1 MKKTVLILLAAFL
14 LCTLIIFSTACENHQ
29 EQPAMQIELAV
40 NSACR
45 VENAAGQS
53 LTFRNGAWEG
63 DMAASSVSVDGFDDP
78 TMTLE
83 IPYTEALHY
92 THESGE
98 SRFSVLRGQESILL
112 SGDGI
117 DEVRVTQDS
126 LTVTGSGM
134 NYRLKVARSEPERRA
149 LALSGSAAGEQL
161 FLHFADSSCTVQSDA
176 AVTYALSGD
185 SNSPFLRDTVA
196 AESKL
201 TIRDPWGAQEDVV
214 VKVDS

>member
-1 MKKTVLILLAAFL
+1 
-14 LCTLIIFSTACENHQ
+14 
-29 EQPAMQIELAV
+29 MQIELAV

-63 DMAASSVSVDGFDDP
+63 DMAASSVSVNGFDDT

-98 SRFSVLRGQESILL
+98 GRFSVLRGQESILL

-117 DEVRVTQDS
+117 DEARVTQDS

-134 NYRLKVARSEPERRA
+134 NYRLKVARRT
-149 LALSGSAAGEQL
+149 LALSGSAAGEL
-161 FLHFADSSCTVQSDA
+161 SLHFADSSCTVQSDA

-196 AESKL
+196 AQSKL
-201 TIRDPWGAQEDVV
+201 TIRNPWGAQEDVV

>member
-1 MKKTVLILLAAFL
+1 MKRIVLILLVTFL
-14 LCTLIIFSTACENHQ
+14 LCTLIIFATACENHQ
-29 EQPAMQIELAV
+29 EQPMMQIELAV
-40 NSACR
+40 NSTCR

-63 DMAASSVSVDGFDDP
+63 DMAASGVSMNCFDDT

-134 NYRLKVARSEPERRA
+134 NYRLKVARSEPERRT
-149 LALSGSAAGEQL
+149 LAFSGSEAGTVS
-161 FLHFADSSCTVQSDA
+161 LHFADSSCTLQSDA

-196 AESKL
+196 AQSELS
-201 TIRDPWGAQEDVV
+201 IRDPWGAQENVV

>member
-1 MKKTVLILLAAFL
+1 
-14 LCTLIIFSTACENHQ
+14 
-29 EQPAMQIELAV
+29 MQIELAV
-40 NSACR
+40 NSACC
-45 VENAAGQS
+45 VKNAAGQS

-63 DMAASSVSVDGFDDP
+63 DMAASGVSVNGFDDP

-117 DEVRVTQDS
+117 DEVHVTPDS

-134 NYRLKVARSEPERRA
+134 NYRLKVARSEPERRT
-149 LALSGSAAGEQL
+149 LALSGSEAGTVS
-161 FLHFADSSCTVQSDA
+161 LHFADSSCTVQSDA

-196 AESKL
+196 AQSKL

>member
-1 MKKTVLILLAAFL
+1 
-14 LCTLIIFSTACENHQ
+14 
-29 EQPAMQIELAV
+29 MQIELAV

-63 DMAASSVSVDGFDDP
+63 DMAASSVSVNGFDDT

-117 DEVRVTQDS
+117 DEVRVTPDS

-134 NYRLKVARSEPERRA
+134 NYRLKVARSGPERRT
-149 LALSGSAAGEQL
+149 LALSGSAAGEL
-161 FLHFADSSCTVQSDA
+161 SLNFTDRDCTVQSDA

>member
-53 LTFRNGAWEG
+53 LTFRNGTWEG
-63 DMAASSVSVDGFDDP
+63 DMAASGVSMNCFDDT

-134 NYRLKVARSEPERRA
+134 NYRLKVARSEPERRT
-149 LALSGSAAGEQL
+149 LAFSGSEAGTVS
-161 FLHFADSSCTVQSDA
+161 LHFADSSCTLQSDA

-185 SNSPFLRDTVA
+185 SNSPFLRDTVPA
-196 AESKL
+196 QTEL
-201 TIRDPWGAQEDVV
+201 TIRDPWCAQEDVV

>member
-1 MKKTVLILLAAFL
+1 MKRIVLILLVTFL

-29 EQPAMQIELAV
+29 EQPMMQIELAV

-63 DMAASSVSVDGFDDP
+63 DMAASGVSMNCFDDT

-83 IPYTEALHY
+83 IPYTEALYY

-134 NYRLKVARSEPERRA
+134 NYRLKVARSEPERRT
-149 LALSGSAAGEQL
+149 LALSGSEAGTVS
-161 FLHFADSSCTVQSDA
+161 LHFADRDCTVQSDA

-185 SNSPFLRDTVA
+185 SNSPFLRDTVPA
-196 AESKL
+196 QTEL

>member
-1 MKKTVLILLAAFL
+1 MKRILLILLAAFL
-14 LCTLIIFSTACENHQ
+14 LCTLIIFSTACENYQ

-40 NSACR
+40 NGACR

-63 DMAASSVSVDGFDDP
+63 DMAASSVSVNGFDDT

-117 DEVRVTQDS
+117 DEVRVTPDS

-149 LALSGSAAGEQL
+149 LALSGSAAGEL
-161 FLHFADSSCTVQSDA
+161 SLHFADSSCTVQSDA

-185 SNSPFLRDTVA
+185 SNSPFLRDTIA
-196 AESKL
+196 AQSKL

>member
-1 MKKTVLILLAAFL
+1 MKRIVLILLATFL
-14 LCTLIIFSTACENHQ
+14 ACSLIIFSTACENHQ

-40 NSACR
+40 NSACC
-45 VENAAGQS
+45 VKNAAGQS

-63 DMAASSVSVDGFDDP
+63 DMAASGVSMNCFDDT

-117 DEVRVTQDS
+117 DEVRVTTDS

-134 NYRLKVARSEPERRA
+134 QYRLRVARSGQERRT
-149 LALSGSAAGEQL
+149 LAFSGSEAGTVS
-161 FLHFADSSCTVQSDA
+161 LHFADSSCTLQSDA

-196 AESKL
+196 AQSKL
-201 TIRDPWGAQEDVV
+201 TIRDPWGAQENVV

>member
-1 MKKTVLILLAAFL
+1 MKKTVLILLATFL
-14 LCTLIIFSTACENHQ
+14 VCSLIIFSTACENHQ

-63 DMAASSVSVDGFDDP
+63 DMAASGVSMNCFDDT

-117 DEVRVTQDS
+117 DEVRVTPDS

-134 NYRLKVARSEPERRA
+134 QYRLRVARSGQERRT
-149 LALSGSAAGEQL
+149 LAFSGSAAGEL
-161 FLHFADSSCTVQSDA
+161 SLHFADSSCTLQSDA

-185 SNSPFLRDTVA
+185 SNSPFLRDTVPA
-196 AESKL
+196 QTEL
-201 TIRDPWGAQEDVV
+201 TIRNPWGAQENVV

>member
-1 MKKTVLILLAAFL
+1 MKRIVLILLVTFL

-53 LTFRNGAWEG
+53 LTFRNGTWEG
-63 DMAASSVSVDGFDDP
+63 DMAASGVSMNCFDDT

-117 DEVRVTQDS
+117 DEVRVTPDS

-134 NYRLKVARSEPERRA
+134 NYRLKVARSGQERRT
-149 LALSGSAAGEQL
+149 LAFSGSEAGTVS
-161 FLHFADSSCTVQSDA
+161 LHFADSSCTVQSDA

-185 SNSPFLRDTVA
+185 SNSPFLRDAVA
-196 AESKL
+196 AQSKL

>member
-1 MKKTVLILLAAFL
+1 MKRIVLILLVTFL

-29 EQPAMQIELAV
+29 EQPAIQIELAV

-45 VENAAGQS
+45 VENAAGQI

-63 DMAASSVSVDGFDDP
+63 DMAASGVSMNCFDDT

-117 DEVRVTQDS
+117 DEVRVTPDS

-134 NYRLKVARSEPERRA
+134 NYRLKVAR
-149 LALSGSAAGEQL
+149 ALSGSEAGTVS
-161 FLHFADSSCTVQSDA
+161 LHFADSSCTLQSDA

-185 SNSPFLRDTVA
+185 SNSPFLRDTVPA
-196 AESKL
+196 QSKL

>member
-1 MKKTVLILLAAFL
+1 MKRIVLILLVTFL
-14 LCTLIIFSTACENHQ
+14 LCILIIFSAACENRQ
-29 EQPAMQIELAV
+29 EQPMMQIELAV

-63 DMAASSVSVDGFDDP
+63 DMAASGVSMNCFDDT

-117 DEVRVTQDS
+117 DEARVTQDS

-149 LALSGSAAGEQL
+149 LALSGSEAGTVS
-161 FLHFADSSCTVQSDA
+161 LHFADSSCTVQSDA

-185 SNSPFLRDTVA
+185 SNSPFLRDPVA
-196 AESKL
+196 AQSKL
-201 TIRDPWGAQEDVV
+201 TIRNPWGAQEDVV

>member
-1 MKKTVLILLAAFL
+1 MKRILLILLAAFL

-40 NSACR
+40 NSTCR

-63 DMAASSVSVDGFDDP
+63 DMAASSVSVNGFDDP

-134 NYRLKVARSEPERRA
+134 NYRLKVARSEPA
-149 LALSGSAAGEQL
+149 LALSGSAAGEL
-161 FLHFADSSCTVQSDA
+161 SLNFTDRDCTVQSDA

>member
-29 EQPAMQIELAV
+29 EQPVMQIELAV

-63 DMAASSVSVDGFDDP
+63 DMAASGVSMNGFDDT

-83 IPYTEALHY
+83 IPYTESLHY
-92 THESGE
+92 TYESGE
-98 SRFSVLRGQESILL
+98 SRFSVLRGEESVLL

-117 DEVRVTQDS
+117 DEALVTPDS
-126 LTVTGSGM
+126 LTVTGSRM
-134 NYRLKVARSEPERRA
+134 QYRLRVARSGQERRT
-149 LALSGSAAGEQL
+149 LAFSGSEAGTVS
-161 FLHFADSSCTVQSDA
+161 LHFADSSCTVQSDA

-196 AESKL
+196 AQSKL
-201 TIRDPWGAQEDVV
+201 TIRDPWGAQENVV

>member
-1 MKKTVLILLAAFL
+1 
-14 LCTLIIFSTACENHQ
+14 
-29 EQPAMQIELAV
+29 MQIELAV

-63 DMAASSVSVDGFDDP
+63 DMAASGVSMNCFDDT

-117 DEVRVTQDS
+117 DEVRVTPDS

-134 NYRLKVARSEPERRA
+134 NYRLKVARSEPERRT
-149 LALSGSAAGEQL
+149 LAFSGSEAGTVS
-161 FLHFADSSCTVQSDA
+161 LHFADSSCTLQSDA

-185 SNSPFLRDTVA
+185 PNSPFLRDTVA
-196 AESKL
+196 AQSKL
-201 TIRDPWGAQEDVV
+201 TIRNPWGAQENVA

>member
-1 MKKTVLILLAAFL
+1 MKRIVLILLAAFL

-63 DMAASSVSVDGFDDP
+63 DMAASSVSVNGFDDT

-83 IPYTEALHY
+83 IPYTESLHY

-117 DEVRVTQDS
+117 DEVRVTPDS

-134 NYRLKVARSEPERRA
+134 NYRLKVARSRKGVHWLFRA
-149 LALSGSAAGEQL
+149 VKQE
-161 FLHFADSSCTVQSDA
+161 
-176 AVTYALSGD
+176 
-185 SNSPFLRDTVA
+185 PFLCISRIA
-196 AESKL
+196 AAPCRAML
-201 TIRDPWGAQEDVV
+201 RLPMP
-214 VKVDS
+214 

>member
-1 MKKTVLILLAAFL
+1 MKRIVLILLVMIL
-14 LCTLIIFSTACENHQ
+14 LCSLIIFSTACENRQ

-40 NSACR
+40 NSTCR

-63 DMAASSVSVDGFDDP
+63 DMAASGVSMNCFDDT

-83 IPYTEALHY
+83 IPYTESLHY
-92 THESGE
+92 TYESGE
-98 SRFSVLRGQESILL
+98 SRFSVLRGEESVLL

-117 DEVRVTQDS
+117 DEVRVTPDS

-149 LALSGSAAGEQL
+149 LALSGSEAGTVS
-161 FLHFADSSCTVQSDA
+161 LHFADRDCTMQSDA

-196 AESKL
+196 AQSKL
-201 TIRDPWGAQEDVV
+201 TIRNPWGAQEDVV

>member
-1 MKKTVLILLAAFL
+1 
-14 LCTLIIFSTACENHQ
+14 
-29 EQPAMQIELAV
+29 MQIELAV

-53 LTFRNGAWEG
+53 LTFRNEAWEG
-63 DMAASSVSVDGFDDP
+63 DMAASSVSVNGFDDT

-117 DEVRVTQDS
+117 DEVRVTPDS

-149 LALSGSAAGEQL
+149 LALSGSEAGTVS
-161 FLHFADSSCTVQSDA
+161 LHFADSSCTVQSDA

>member
-1 MKKTVLILLAAFL
+1 MKRIVLILLAAFL

-40 NSACR
+40 NSTCR

-63 DMAASSVSVDGFDDP
+63 DMAASSLSVNGFDDP

-83 IPYTEALHY
+83 IPYTEALHF

-117 DEVRVTQDS
+117 DEVRVTPDS

-134 NYRLKVARSEPERRA
+134 NYRLKVARSEPERRT
-149 LALSGSAAGEQL
+149 LAFSGSEAGTVS
-161 FLHFADSSCTVQSDA
+161 LHFADSSCIAQSDA
-176 AVTYALSGD
+176 AFTYALSND

-196 AESKL
+196 AQSELS
-201 TIRDPWGAQEDVV
+201 IRDPWGAQENVV

>member
-1 MKKTVLILLAAFL
+1 MKRIVLILLATFL
-14 LCTLIIFSTACENHQ
+14 VCSLIIFSTACENHQ

-40 NSACR
+40 NSTCR

-63 DMAASSVSVDGFDDP
+63 DMAASSVSVNGFDDT

-83 IPYTEALHY
+83 IPYTESLHY

-149 LALSGSAAGEQL
+149 LALSGSAAGEL
-161 FLHFADSSCTVQSDA
+161 SLNFTDRDCTVQSDA

>member
-1 MKKTVLILLAAFL
+1 
-14 LCTLIIFSTACENHQ
+14 
-29 EQPAMQIELAV
+29 MQIELAV

-63 DMAASSVSVDGFDDP
+63 DMAASSVSVNGFDDT

-117 DEVRVTQDS
+117 DEVRVTPDS

-134 NYRLKVARSEPERRA
+134 NYRLKVARSGPERRA
-149 LALSGSAAGEQL
+149 LALLGSEAGTVS
-161 FLHFADSSCTVQSDA
+161 LHFADSSCTVQSDA

>member
-1 MKKTVLILLAAFL
+1 MKRIVLILLVTFL

-40 NSACR
+40 NSTCR

-53 LTFRNGAWEG
+53 LTFRNGAWTG
-63 DMAASSVSVDGFDDP
+63 DMAASSVSVNGFDDQ

-134 NYRLKVARSEPERRA
+134 NYRLKVARSEPERRT
-149 LALSGSAAGEQL
+149 LALSGSAAGEL
-161 FLHFADSSCTVQSDA
+161 SLNFTDRDCTVQSDA

-201 TIRDPWGAQEDVV
+201 TIRNPWGAQEDVA
-214 VKVDS
+214 VKVNA

>member
-1 MKKTVLILLAAFL
+1 MKRIVLILLAAFL

-40 NSACR
+40 NSTCR

-63 DMAASSVSVDGFDDP
+63 DMAASSVSVNGFDDP

-149 LALSGSAAGEQL
+149 LALSGSAAGEL
-161 FLHFADSSCTVQSDA
+161 SLNFTDRDCTVQSDA

>member
-1 MKKTVLILLAAFL
+1 MKRIVLILLAAFL

-40 NSACR
+40 NSTCR

-63 DMAASSVSVDGFDDP
+63 DMAASSVSVNGFDDP

-117 DEVRVTQDS
+117 DEARVTQDS

-134 NYRLKVARSEPERRA
+134 NYRLKVARSEPERRT
-149 LALSGSAAGEQL
+149 LALSGSAAGEL
-161 FLHFADSSCTVQSDA
+161 SLNFTDRDCTVQSDA

-201 TIRDPWGAQEDVV
+201 PIRDPWGAQEDVV

>member
-1 MKKTVLILLAAFL
+1 MKKTVLILLATFL
-14 LCTLIIFSTACENHQ
+14 VCSLIIFSAACENHQ

-40 NSACR
+40 NSTCR
-45 VENAAGQS
+45 VENAAGQI

-63 DMAASSVSVDGFDDP
+63 DMAASSVSVNGFDDQ

-92 THESGE
+92 TYESGE

-117 DEVRVTQDS
+117 DEVRVTPDS

-134 NYRLKVARSEPERRA
+134 QYRLRVARSGQERRT
-149 LALSGSAAGEQL
+149 LAFSGSEAGTVS
-161 FLHFADSSCTVQSDA
+161 LHFADSSCTLQSDA

-196 AESKL
+196 AQSKL
-201 TIRDPWGAQEDVV
+201 TIRDPWGAQENVV

>member
-1 MKKTVLILLAAFL
+1 MKRIVLILLVTFL

-40 NSACR
+40 NSACC
-45 VENAAGQS
+45 VKNAAGQS

-63 DMAASSVSVDGFDDP
+63 DMAASGVSVNGFDDP

-117 DEVRVTQDS
+117 DEVHVTPDS

-149 LALSGSAAGEQL
+149 LALSGSEAGTVS
-161 FLHFADSSCTVQSDA
+161 LHFADSSCTVQSDA

-185 SNSPFLRDTVA
+185 SNSPFLRDAVA
-196 AESKL
+196 AQSELS
-201 TIRDPWGAQEDVV
+201 IRDPWGAQENVV
-214 VKVDS
+214 VKVNS

>member
-1 MKKTVLILLAAFL
+1 MKRIVLILLAAFL
-14 LCTLIIFSTACENHQ
+14 LCTLIIFSTACENRQ
-29 EQPAMQIELAV
+29 EQPVMQIELAV

-53 LTFRNGAWEG
+53 LTFRNGTWEG
-63 DMAASSVSVDGFDDP
+63 DMAASGVSMNCFDDT

-98 SRFSVLRGQESILL
+98 SRFSVLRGQKSILL

-117 DEVRVTQDS
+117 DEVRVTPDS

-134 NYRLKVARSEPERRA
+134 QYRLRVARSGQERRT
-149 LALSGSAAGEQL
+149 LAFSGSAAGEL
-161 FLHFADSSCTVQSDA
+161 SLHFADSSCTLQSDA

-185 SNSPFLRDTVA
+185 SNSPFLRDTIA

-201 TIRDPWGAQEDVV
+201 TIRNPWGAQENVV

>member
-1 MKKTVLILLAAFL
+1 MKRIVLILLVTFL
-14 LCTLIIFSTACENHQ
+14 LCSLIIFSTACENHQ

-63 DMAASSVSVDGFDDP
+63 DMAASGVSMNCFDDT

-117 DEVRVTQDS
+117 DEVRVTPDS

-134 NYRLKVARSEPERRA
+134 QYRLRVARSGQERRT
-149 LALSGSAAGEQL
+149 LAFSGSAAGEL
-161 FLHFADSSCTVQSDA
+161 SLHFADSSCTLQSDA

-185 SNSPFLRDTVA
+185 SNSPFLRDTVPA
-196 AESKL
+196 QTEL
-201 TIRDPWGAQEDVV
+201 TIRNPWGAQENVV

>member
-1 MKKTVLILLAAFL
+1 MKRIVLILLVTFL

-29 EQPAMQIELAV
+29 EQPVMQIELAV
-40 NSACR
+40 NSACC

-63 DMAASSVSVDGFDDP
+63 DMAASGVSVNGFDDP

-117 DEVRVTQDS
+117 DEVRVTPDS

-149 LALSGSAAGEQL
+149 LALSGSEAGTVS
-161 FLHFADSSCTVQSDA
+161 LHFADSSCTVQSDA
-176 AVTYALSGD
+176 VVTYALSGD

-196 AESKL
+196 AQSKL
-201 TIRDPWGAQEDVV
+201 TIRNPWGAQEDVV

>member
-1 MKKTVLILLAAFL
+1 MKRILLILLAAFL

-40 NSACR
+40 NGACR

-63 DMAASSVSVDGFDDP
+63 DMAASSVSVNGFDDT

-117 DEVRVTQDS
+117 DEVRVTHGFADGHGQRDELPAEGRS
-126 LTVTGSGM
+126 ERAGKACTGSFGQCG
-134 NYRLKVARSEPERRA
+134 RGAF
-149 LALSGSAAGEQL
+149 SAFRG
-161 FLHFADSSCTVQSDA
+161 
-176 AVTYALSGD
+176 
-185 SNSPFLRDTVA
+185 
-196 AESKL
+196 
-201 TIRDPWGAQEDVV
+201 
-214 VKVDS
+214 

>member
-1 MKKTVLILLAAFL
+1 
-14 LCTLIIFSTACENHQ
+14 
-29 EQPAMQIELAV
+29 MQIELAV

-63 DMAASSVSVDGFDDP
+63 DMAASSVSVNGFDDP

-117 DEVRVTQDS
+117 DEALVTPDS

-134 NYRLKVARSEPERRA
+134 NYRLKVARSEPERRT
-149 LALSGSAAGEQL
+149 LAFSGSEAGTVS
-161 FLHFADSSCTVQSDA
+161 LHFADSSCTLQSDA

>member
-1 MKKTVLILLAAFL
+1 MKRIVLILLVTFL

-53 LTFRNGAWEG
+53 LTFRNGTWEG
-63 DMAASSVSVDGFDDP
+63 DMAASGVSMNCFDDT

-149 LALSGSAAGEQL
+149 LALSGSEAGTVS
-161 FLHFADSSCTVQSDA
+161 LHFADSSCIAQSDA
-176 AVTYALSGD
+176 AFTYALSND

-196 AESKL
+196 AQSELS
-201 TIRDPWGAQEDVV
+201 IRDPWGAQENVV
-214 VKVDS
+214 VKVNS

>member
-1 MKKTVLILLAAFL
+1 MKRIVLILLVTFL

-29 EQPAMQIELAV
+29 EQPMMQIELAV

-63 DMAASSVSVDGFDDP
+63 DMAASSVSVNGFDDQ

-117 DEVRVTQDS
+117 DEVRVTPDS

-134 NYRLKVARSEPERRA
+134 QYRLRVARSGQERRT
-149 LALSGSAAGEQL
+149 LAFSGSEAGTVS
-161 FLHFADSSCTVQSDA
+161 LHFADSSCTLQSDA
-176 AVTYALSGD
+176 VVTYALSGD
-185 SNSPFLRDTVA
+185 SNSPFLRDTVPA
-196 AESKL
+196 QSKL
-201 TIRDPWGAQEDVV
+201 TIRNPWGAQENVV

>member
-1 MKKTVLILLAAFL
+1 MKRIVLILLATFL
-14 LCTLIIFSTACENHQ
+14 ACSLIIFSTACENHQ

-40 NSACR
+40 NSACC
-45 VENAAGQS
+45 VKNAAGQS

-63 DMAASSVSVDGFDDP
+63 DMAASGVSMNCFDDT

-117 DEVRVTQDS
+117 DEVRVTPDS

-134 NYRLKVARSEPERRA
+134 QYRLRVARSGQERRT
-149 LALSGSAAGEQL
+149 LAFSGSEAGTVS
-161 FLHFADSSCTVQSDA
+161 LHFADSSCTVQSDA

-185 SNSPFLRDTVA
+185 SNSPFLRDTIA

-201 TIRDPWGAQEDVV
+201 TIRNPWGAQENVV

>member
-1 MKKTVLILLAAFL
+1 M
-14 LCTLIIFSTACENHQ
+14 
-29 EQPAMQIELAV
+29 MQIELAV

-63 DMAASSVSVDGFDDP
+63 DMAASGVSMNGFDDT

-117 DEVRVTQDS
+117 DEARVTQDS

-134 NYRLKVARSEPERRA
+134 QYRLRVARSEPERRA
-149 LALSGSAAGEQL
+149 LALSGSAAGEL
-161 FLHFADSSCTVQSDA
+161 SLHFADSSCTVQSDA
-176 AVTYALSGD
+176 AFTYALSSD

-196 AESKL
+196 AQSKL
-201 TIRDPWGAQEDVV
+201 TIRDPWVAQEDVV

>member
-1 MKKTVLILLAAFL
+1 M
-14 LCTLIIFSTACENHQ
+14 
-29 EQPAMQIELAV
+29 MQIELAV
-40 NSACR
+40 NSTCR

-63 DMAASSVSVDGFDDP
+63 DMAASGVSMNCFDDT

-83 IPYTEALHY
+83 IPYTEVLHY

-117 DEVRVTQDS
+117 DEARVTQDS

-134 NYRLKVARSEPERRA
+134 NYRLKVARSGQERRT
-149 LALSGSAAGEQL
+149 LAFSGSAAGEL
-161 FLHFADSSCTVQSDA
+161 SLHFADSSCTLQSDA

-196 AESKL
+196 AQSKL
-201 TIRDPWGAQEDVV
+201 TIRNPWGAQEDVV